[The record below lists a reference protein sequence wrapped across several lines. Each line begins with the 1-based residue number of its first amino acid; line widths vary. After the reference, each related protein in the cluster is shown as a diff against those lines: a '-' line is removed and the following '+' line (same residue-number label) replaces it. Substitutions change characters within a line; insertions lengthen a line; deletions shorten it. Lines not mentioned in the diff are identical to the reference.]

1 MSMKPIKIKRRNKY
15 KMYLAMKKSEE
26 LAPYLPHTRRWV
38 GKKRLY
44 QMLDEHGDI
53 VIKPN
58 RGLKGK
64 NIYFVS
70 KQDGSYVVQI
80 FDEQFLFIKKHKLY
94 RFLRERIGKVS
105 YIIQKR
111 IHTAVVNGNP
121 FDMRVIIQRNSI
133 NDPWKV
139 TAYKLRV
146 AGDGKLITNANTG
159 GSVVSFKEAMS
170 NCNIPL
176 NKQKGLLEKI
186 KQVSLLSAEVLGPS
200 YNYQLIFG
208 TDVGVMRDGSIHV
221 FEINRGPAKRG
232 FTPDHMKTIKE
243 YIRAGRKA
251 KKKFKSNTR
260 TSN

>member
-15 KMYLAMKKSEE
+15 KMYLAMKRAEE
-26 LAPYLPHTRRWV
+26 LAPHLPHTQKWV
-38 GKKRLY
+38 GKRRLY
-44 QMLDEHGDI
+44 QMLDEHGEI

-64 NIYFVS
+64 NIYFVL
-70 KQDGSYVVQI
+70 KQDDSYVVQI
-80 FDEQFLFIKKHKLY
+80 FDDQFSLNTRLELY
-94 RFLRERIGKVS
+94 NFLRDRIGRVP

-133 NDPWKV
+133 DDPWTV
-139 TAYKLRV
+139 TGYKLRV

-159 GSVVSFKEAMS
+159 GSVMSFKEAMR
-170 NCNIPL
+170 NCNIPPK
-176 NKQKGLLEKI
+176 KQKGLLKKI

-208 TDVGVMRDGSIHV
+208 TDVGVMQDGSIHV
-221 FEINRGPAKRG
+221 FEINRGPAIRG
-232 FTPDHMKTIKE
+232 FTPDQMKTINQ
-243 YIRAGRKA
+243 YIKAGRKA
-251 KKKFKSNTR
+251 KKEFKSKKGL
-260 TSN
+260 SN